1 MRHLNFLVFRVPPS
15 ETWGPSCHQG
25 SQGGLRA
32 LPGWLEQRLGD
43 NELQEVALTALLTA
57 SRDCATPPPLVKT
70 LLGEGSHST
79 ARHLWEVLHIHTS
92 QVPALQA
99 GPPPLHPKIH
109 SPSFLCGWVL
119 GLHPRG
125 SECLEPQD
133 VCSSGHPLAHFQPSL
148 GSTNRTAQRQ
158 AWGLP
163 SH

>member
-1 MRHLNFLVFRVPPS
+1 MYLPWRHGGPAVIRAAREASGLSQRCWNRGS
-15 ETWGPSCHQG
+15 ET
-25 SQGGLRA
+25 
-32 LPGWLEQRLGD
+32 

-109 SPSFLCGWVL
+109 SPPFLCGWVS

-125 SECLEPQD
+125 SGCLEPQD

-148 GSTNRTAQRQ
+148 GSTNRTAKRQ
-158 AWGLP
+158 AWGSP